1 MAAKLN
7 PVNILVYFWIFCL
20 YILISKVMYGL
31 FWLFY
36 KLLAWLGIDIE
47 TTLHS
52 TMSYDSPVLGGP
64 SHIYDIITSGSMMIF
79 WAGAFFII
87 TVIILFLMII
97 WLIVGPIPILGDAIV
112 NGKSPFEELTPVF
125 NAILNKTSFKNL
137 FGKYGRELKIILQE
151 NLRKYRKG
159 VIENF
164 EDKEVVEE
172 FSTDKQHIDN
182 DYYNEIEK
190 YYKIKDNYYI
200 GAYKSYKHSDEATLY
215 KSYKI
220 IIPGMDDG
228 EISGIISENSTLTGK
243 ILSQSAMKKRM
254 QI

>member
-7 PVNILVYFWIFCL
+7 PVNILVYLWIFCL
-20 YILISKVMYGL
+20 YILISKIVFGL

-47 TTLHS
+47 TTLRY
-52 TMSYDSPVLGGP
+52 TGSYDSPVLGGP
-64 SHIYDIITSGSMMIF
+64 SHFYDFITAGFMMIV
-79 WAGAFFII
+79 WAGLFFII
-87 TVIILFLMII
+87 TVIILILMII

>member
-7 PVNILVYFWIFCL
+7 MVNILVYFWIFCL
-20 YILISKVMYGL
+20 YILISKVLFGL

-36 KLLAWLGIDIE
+36 KFIGWCGIDIE
-47 TTLHS
+47 S
-52 TMSYDSPVLGGP
+52 TIHFVLSYNSILLGAP
-64 SHIYDIITSGSMMIF
+64 SRIYDLITSGGMMIF

-87 TVIILFLMII
+87 TVIILVLMII
-97 WLIVGPIPILGDAIV
+97 WMIFGGFPFFLKEV
-112 NGKSPFEELTPVF
+112 SPWKELTPVF

-137 FGKYGRELKIILQE
+137 FNKYGSELTTILQD

-164 EDKEVVEE
+164 ADKEVVEN
-172 FSTDKQHIDN
+172 FSTDKEHIDN
-182 DYYNEIEK
+182 DYYNDIGK

-220 IIPGMDDG
+220 IIPDMDDG

-243 ILSQSAMKKRM
+243 ILTQSTMKKRM

>member
-7 PVNILVYFWIFCL
+7 MVNILVYFWIFCL
-20 YILISKVMYGL
+20 YILISKVLFGL

-36 KLLAWLGIDIE
+36 KFIGWCGIDIE
-47 TTLHS
+47 S
-52 TMSYDSPVLGGP
+52 TIHFVLSYNSILLGAP
-64 SHIYDIITSGSMMIF
+64 SRIYDLITSGGMMIF

-97 WLIVGPIPILGDAIV
+97 WMILGGFPFFLKEV
-112 NGKSPFEELTPVF
+112 SPWKELTPVF

-137 FGKYGRELKIILQE
+137 FNKYGSELTTILQD

-164 EDKEVVEE
+164 ADKEVVEN
-172 FSTDKQHIDN
+172 FSTDKEHIDN
-182 DYYNEIEK
+182 DYYNDIGK

-220 IIPGMDDG
+220 IIPDMDDG

-243 ILSQSAMKKRM
+243 ILTQSTMKKRM

>member
-20 YILISKVMYGL
+20 YILISKVLFGL

-36 KLLAWLGIDIE
+36 KFIGWCGIDIE
-47 TTLHS
+47 S
-52 TMSYDSPVLGGP
+52 TIHFVLSYNSILLGAP
-64 SHIYDIITSGSMMIF
+64 SRIYDLITSGGMMIF

-97 WLIVGPIPILGDAIV
+97 WMILGGFPFFLKEV
-112 NGKSPFEELTPVF
+112 SPWKELTPVF

-137 FGKYGRELKIILQE
+137 FNKYGSELTTILQE

-164 EDKEVVEE
+164 ADKEVVEN

-182 DYYNEIEK
+182 DYYNDIEK
-190 YYKIKDNYYI
+190 YYKMKDNYYI

-220 IIPGMDDG
+220 IIPDMDDG

-243 ILSQSAMKKRM
+243 ILSQSAMKKKLK
-254 QI
+254 I

>member
-20 YILISKVMYGL
+20 YILISKVLFGL

-36 KLLAWLGIDIE
+36 KFIGWCGIDIE
-47 TTLHS
+47 S
-52 TMSYDSPVLGGP
+52 TIHFVLSYNSILLGAP
-64 SHIYDIITSGSMMIF
+64 SRIYDLITSGGMMIF

-87 TVIILFLMII
+87 TVIILLLMIT
-97 WLIVGPIPILGDAIV
+97 WLIVGPIPLIGDALV

-137 FGKYGRELKIILQE
+137 FNKYGSELTTILQD

-164 EDKEVVEE
+164 ADKEVVEK

-182 DYYNEIEK
+182 DYYNDIEK
-190 YYKIKDNYYI
+190 YYKMKDNYYI

-220 IIPGMDDG
+220 IIPDMDDG

-243 ILSQSAMKKRM
+243 ILTQSAMKKKLK
-254 QI
+254 I